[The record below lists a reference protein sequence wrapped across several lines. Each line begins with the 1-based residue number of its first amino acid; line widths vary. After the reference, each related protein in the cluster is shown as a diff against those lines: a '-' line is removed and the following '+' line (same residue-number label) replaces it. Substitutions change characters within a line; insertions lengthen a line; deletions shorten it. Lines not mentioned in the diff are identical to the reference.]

1 MGAHLRNGKNIS
13 FKQQA
18 AARDQQRAEQQGAE
32 QQRSEQQHSEQYH
45 RSHLSKSAL
54 EAMTASP
61 HPNQQAPSTATR
73 TQPQPAHQLD
83 LTPSH
88 VNQTQI
94 ESHRGV
100 VCHTPPALPRLSA
113 FAELE
118 SSLPPLMGFEE
129 LDQITETNPAYDP
142 HRGVSPLAVNS
153 QAASIALASTQS
165 TPVSRPVERQEF
177 LVTRREIP
185 LPPPPRDTE
194 STTPVQN
201 QLVLREM
208 TEVPQ
213 QPDHAATISDVFHGQ
228 WLLYMNA
235 KEQNNYSLMRLALN
249 KAILSQDALKSLLG
263 TQSMLDIAEGWIAR
277 EALALLDQEM
287 LAPTQKAPARLTNH
301 QEATHN
307 SLALTT
313 NQLEREVHMFLPHNR
328 FHQNQVPQERL
339 LLLSNQVC
347 LPQAYAAIDQRTYL
361 LIPFQLMPPNRNT
374 LIRPATAQ
382 QLLAQPMHPHPLLAP
397 MPTRPATGLQATQLA
412 AAPPIPPHTN
422 NQIPPQHSIVQQPH
436 HQVHQYYG
444 QEYYANPPPQHQLEY
459 PQQAP
464 YPLPQGEPQYQDQL
478 HHTGPQYH

>member
-1 MGAHLRNGKNIS
+1 
-13 FKQQA
+13 
-18 AARDQQRAEQQGAE
+18 
-32 QQRSEQQHSEQYH
+32 
-45 RSHLSKSAL
+45 
-54 EAMTASP
+54 
-61 HPNQQAPSTATR
+61 
-73 TQPQPAHQLD
+73 
-83 LTPSH
+83 
-88 VNQTQI
+88 
-94 ESHRGV
+94 
-100 VCHTPPALPRLSA
+100 
-113 FAELE
+113 
-118 SSLPPLMGFEE
+118 MGFEE

-142 HRGVSPLAVNS
+142 HRGVTPLAVNS
-153 QAASIALASTQS
+153 QAASIALALTQS

-185 LPPPPRDTE
+185 PPPPPRDTE

-263 TQSMLDIAEGWIAR
+263 TQRMLDIAEGWIAR

-287 LAPTQKAPARLTNH
+287 LAPTTQKAPARLTNH

-313 NQLEREVHMFLPHNR
+313 NQLEREVHMRLPHNC

-339 LLLSNQVC
+339 LPLSNQVC

-361 LIPFQLMPPNRNT
+361 LIPFQLMPPDRNT

-397 MPTRPATGLQATQLA
+397 MPMRPATGLQATQLA

-478 HHTGPQYH
+478 HHTGPQYHRPYQRNRENSWRRRYDPMASMIQMGTFFMKAERTMSRMQRLRYRGRSYRGNYGNNQPPPPPGNFQ